1 MKSLTPRQMRALT
14 VAGHATVPITLSH
27 FPSTLGVGT
36 IASLI
41 DRGFLQAQISITP
54 RGRET
59 LQKLRS
65 AEAIRIRREQLKS
78 QLRPATLPELMGAR

>member
-1 MKSLTPRQMRALT
+1 MKPLKPRQMRALN
-14 VAGHATVPITLSH
+14 VAAHAAAPIMFNH
-27 FPSTLGVGT
+27 FPSTLGIRT

-41 DRGFLQAQISITP
+41 DRGLLHAQISITP

-65 AEAIRIRREQLKS
+65 AENIRVRREQLKS
-78 QLRPATLPELMGAR
+78 RLRQASAAELMGAR